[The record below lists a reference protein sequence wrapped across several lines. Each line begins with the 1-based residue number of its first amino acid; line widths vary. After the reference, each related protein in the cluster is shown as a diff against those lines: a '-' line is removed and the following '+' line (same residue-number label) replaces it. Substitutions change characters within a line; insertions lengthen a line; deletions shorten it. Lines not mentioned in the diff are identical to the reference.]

1 MKIAVNTRLLLQGK
15 LEGIGWFTYETLKRI
30 TQAHP
35 EHHFYFIFDRP
46 YSDEFLFGENVTP
59 VVVYPPTRHPFLWY
73 IYFEYTLPRVL
84 KKIKPDLFLSPDGW
98 VSLSTSIK
106 TVDVIHDLN
115 FEHHPEFIK
124 PLVRKYYLRFF
135 HRFAAKS
142 VRIATVSEFTKQDIH
157 QLYHIPLEKIDV
169 VYNGSN
175 QAFQPLPEADK
186 IIVRDDY
193 SQGTSFFLFV
203 GLIHKRKNI
212 DNIFRA
218 FDAFKEE
225 VGGETKLV
233 VVGEKK
239 WWKGELE
246 DAFLAMKHQDDVI
259 FLGRQ
264 PSDILAKLMSSATA
278 LLYPS
283 IFEGFGIPILEAFH
297 AETAVITSNTT
308 SMPEVAGDAAILVD
322 PYSVQEIKE
331 AMTCIASDDK
341 LREILI
347 EKGRIQRQKFSW
359 DSTAKR
365 LWETINIALSER

>member
-59 VVVYPPTRHPFLWY
+59 IVAYPPTRHPFLWY
-73 IYFEYTLPRVL
+73 IYFEYTLPRIL

-98 VSLSTSIK
+98 VSLRTPIK
-106 TVDVIHDLN
+106 TVNVIHDLN

-124 PLVRKYYLRFF
+124 PIVRKYYLRFF
-135 HRFAAKS
+135 HRFAAKAA
-142 VRIATVSEFTKQDIH
+142 RIATVSEFTKQDIH

-169 VYNGSN
+169 VYNGAN
-175 QAFQPLPEADK
+175 QVFQPLPEADK
-186 IIVRDDY
+186 IIVREDY
-193 SQGTSFFLFV
+193 SQGVPFFLFV

-212 DNIFRA
+212 DNIFSA
-218 FDAFKEE
+218 FDAYKEE
-225 VGGETKLV
+225 VGGEVKLV

-246 DAFLAMKHQDDVI
+246 DAFLGMKHQNEVI

-264 PSDILAKLMSSATA
+264 PSDILAKLMASAEA

-283 IFEGFGIPILEAFH
+283 IFEGFGIPIIEAFH

-308 SMPEVAGDAAILVD
+308 SMPEVAGDAALLVD
-322 PYSVQEIKE
+322 PYSVQDIKA
-331 AMTCIASDDK
+331 AMKHISLNNL
-341 LREILI
+341 LREELI
-347 EKGRIQRQKFSW
+347 AKGRIQRQKFSW
-359 DSTAKR
+359 NKTAEA
-365 LWETINIALSER
+365 LWEAVNEALTSR